1 MTSRPEMT
9 FNDIHIRRATRPPER
24 SQSIL
29 WRLTEV
35 MSMRLNSTIVTLF
48 AFRSF
53 LCEYN
58 VLRQHSSELQLL
70 ADPFKIAQ
78 GHRDRFLSLY
88 NLTSTTLNSINISH
102 CTMHFDVHH
111 VDLS

>member
-1 MTSRPEMT
+1 MT
-9 FNDIHIRRATRPPER
+9 FIFGEQPVHQSG

-35 MSMRLNSTIVTLF
+35 RPVRLNFTIITLF

-58 VLRQHSSELQLL
+58 VLPQHSSKLQLL

-78 GHRDRFLSLY
+78 GHLFLYSALNENPDRKPGYIIDYKECRILALIVLFLIFFS
-88 NLTSTTLNSINISH
+88 SIL
-102 CTMHFDVHH
+102 FR
-111 VDLS
+111 